1 MRVNS
6 HVLLFVSMIGVGVG
20 VGIIFPYFSEIFV
33 TVRPGLFI
41 YYHLSCVVAG
51 LVVGLFNY
59 YLAGTIYCQLQ
70 KEKVKNKVY
79 FTQAY
84 EDELTGL
91 FNRRALQ
98 AELVNCATK
107 NEQLA
112 IIFLD
117 IDNFSRINNIY
128 GHEQGDAILAQLAAI
143 TNQSVRNNDKTYRY
157 GGEEFVLFL
166 TGSSKRDGYR
176 VAQKIRQ
183 TVEAWTFMENET
195 ITVSLGVA
203 AYSEDGDSISAVL
216 SEADRAMLQSKKC
229 GKNQVSCANHK

>member
-1 MRVNS
+1 MRIDS
-6 HVLLFVSMIGVGVG
+6 HVLLFVSMVGVGVG

-33 TVRPGLFI
+33 TVRPGFFV
-41 YYHLSCVVAG
+41 YYRFACVVAG
-51 LVVGLFNY
+51 LMVGWFNY

-70 KEKVKNKVY
+70 KEKVKNRVY

-98 AELVNCATK
+98 EELVNCAAK
-107 NEQLA
+107 NKQVAL
-112 IIFLD
+112 IFLD

-166 TGSSKRDGYR
+166 TGASKSDGYR
-176 VAQKIRQ
+176 IAQKIRQ
-183 TVEAWTFMENET
+183 AVETWSFMENEV

-203 AYSEDGDSISAVL
+203 AYPDDGDSISAVL
-216 SEADRAMLQSKKC
+216 READRAMLQSKKS
-229 GKNQVSCANHK
+229 GKNQVSCANN